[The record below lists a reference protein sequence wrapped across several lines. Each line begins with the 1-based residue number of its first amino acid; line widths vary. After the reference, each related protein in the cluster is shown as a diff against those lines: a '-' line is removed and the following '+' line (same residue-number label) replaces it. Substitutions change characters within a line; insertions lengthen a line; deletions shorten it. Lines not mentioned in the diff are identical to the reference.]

1 MIRVGSIWFVV
12 RSIGKVDVT
21 GKGLIVYV
29 IINQRNTSI
38 RITKVGNGTTGT
50 TASGRFTQ
58 N

>member
-1 MIRVGSIWFVV
+1 MIRSGSIWFVV

-38 RITKVGNGTTGT
+38 RITKVGNGTNGT